1 MSCTGALAPGNDSR
15 PRVAVCI
22 VGFARTF
29 AERGV
34 YTTIEHAFRPV
45 GSRVDFY
52 GVVSLG
58 GGTEHDTAKGQWK
71 AVPALALRPA
81 LELLRPVAWEDNM
94 PMRQGPPPCNLAC
107 MRQYERLEQCGT
119 LVRRVETLCNLS
131 YTTVVKTRPD
141 IAFFGQNQPHVR
153 NDTVYKDT
161 AAGDMVVYIPRWSFD
176 ELTRLL
182 SSNLVGTVEMDWVH
196 AGRLVSLRKPG
207 DINDQDDATR
217 AAERNIRPIG
227 LVSIFMRLIGSVA
240 AKQFAGLFAANFD
253 PEDWEGT
260 VEMDWVH
267 AGRLVSLRK
276 PGNIDDQ
283 DDATRAAERNIR
295 PIGLVS
301 IFMRLIG
308 SVAAKQFAG
317 LFAANFDPEDWE

>member
-182 SSNLVGTVEMDWVH
+182 SSNLVGTGPDCS
-196 AGRLVSLRKPG
+196 SLHR
-207 DINDQDDATR
+207 
-217 AAERNIRPIG
+217 
-227 LVSIFMRLIGSVA
+227 SIQCNANGTGPACKCNAMLSFAA
-240 AKQFAGLFAANFD
+240 AKVGLRMKYHRNTPHVVRTREAIQLMQSVPKGVDIMKALHNKGQHDRDVTKWLAAHNGSD
-253 PEDWEGT
+253 
-260 VEMDWVH
+260 
-267 AGRLVSLRK
+267 SRK
-276 PGNIDDQ
+276 Q
-283 DDATRAAERNIR
+283 H
-295 PIGLVS
+295 
-301 IFMRLIG
+301 
-308 SVAAKQFAG
+308 
-317 LFAANFDPEDWE
+317 